1 VYPSNLSAACYE
13 TGDYSRSLKAI
24 YRSWKLLSQ
33 ETNSALALKLS
44 VRAAKALVQGVRA
57 ESISS
62 QALVDNAQMIDQ
74 LEVVARQQPDSDLSS
89 VPEHIRVWEDWRKM
103 ESEVGDRTQAAFQA
117 RSRLSSLAVFKKPA

>member
-1 VYPSNLSAACYE
+1 
-13 TGDYSRSLKAI
+13 
-24 YRSWKLLSQ
+24 
-33 ETNSALALKLS
+33 LALKLS

-74 LEVVARQQPDSDLSS
+74 LEVVARQQPESDLSS
-89 VPEHIRVWEDWRKM
+89 VPEHIRVWEDWRRM